1 VRYLVEQGA
10 DKDKA
15 VINGFSPLQVAYFRG
30 HAEVAAYLR
39 AAGAR

>member
-1 VRYLVEQGA
+1 VQYLVEQGA
-10 DKDKA
+10 DFDKA
-15 VINGFSPLQVAYFRG
+15 TSAGITPLMAAEALG